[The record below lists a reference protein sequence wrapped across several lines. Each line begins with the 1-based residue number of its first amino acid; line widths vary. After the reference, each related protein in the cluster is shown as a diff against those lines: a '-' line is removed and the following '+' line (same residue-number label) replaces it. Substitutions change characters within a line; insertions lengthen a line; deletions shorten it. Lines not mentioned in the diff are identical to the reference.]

1 MKLSIYN
8 IESKIEE
15 GLLIFNWKK
24 RFGKIYFD

>member
-15 GLLIFNWKK
+15 GLLIFNSIFIHKLAT
-24 RFGKIYFD
+24 I